1 MRIMKSNYIFLRDV
15 RFHACHG
22 ALPQEQAVGTDFI
35 VSVRLGVDFS
45 DAMETDDVADTVSY
59 ADVYE
64 LLKQEMSVTSR
75 LLEHVAG
82 RMVKA
87 IRDAFPT
94 VTSIAL
100 SIEKINP
107 PMGADCKGAG
117 VEICWSSLNNDKTEG

>member
-1 MRIMKSNYIFLRDV
+1 MKSNYIFLREV

-22 ALPQEQAVGTDFI
+22 VLPQEQAVGTDFL
-35 VSVRLGVDFS
+35 VSVRLGVDFT
-45 DAMETDDVADTVSY
+45 DAMETDEVTDTVSY

-64 LLKQEMSVTSR
+64 LLKREMAVTSR

-87 IRDAFPT
+87 LREAFPE
-94 VTSIAL
+94 VTSIEL

>member
-1 MRIMKSNYIFLRDV
+1 MKSNYIFLREV

-22 ALPQEQAVGTDFI
+22 VLPQEQAVGTDFL
-35 VSVRLGVDFS
+35 VSVRLGVDFT
-45 DAMETDDVADTVSY
+45 DAMETDEVADTVSY

-64 LLKQEMSVTSR
+64 LLKREMAVTSR

-87 IRDAFPT
+87 LREAFPE
-94 VTSIAL
+94 VTSIEL